1 MELTWERHEIE
12 ILDQEI
18 IVKPYLQITTKGL
31 DTNAQNLHQDFISNL
46 PHLSEVSNDHMKI
59 ISQMS
64 SEIEMAKMNAREHSS
79 MEDLINEYNGEMN
92 EKGITLPIKIRSP
105 DEMIIQSRIEKENQ
119 IIRIISPSINGGI
132 FRSFTLPDNH
142 QIGNITSGNGMIE
155 ILFR

>member
-79 MEDLINEYNGEMN
+79 MELSLIH
-92 EKGITLPIKIRSP
+92 I
-105 DEMIIQSRIEKENQ
+105 
-119 IIRIISPSINGGI
+119 
-132 FRSFTLPDNH
+132 
-142 QIGNITSGNGMIE
+142 
-155 ILFR
+155 

>member
-79 MEDLINEYNGEMN
+79 TEDLISEFNGEMN
-92 EKGITLPIKIRSP
+92 EKGITLPIKISSP

-142 QIGNITSGNGMIE
+142 QIGNITSGNGIIE

>member
-79 MEDLINEYNGEMN
+79 TEDLINEFNGEIN
-92 EKGITLPIKIRSP
+92 EKGITLPIKISSP

-142 QIGNITSGNGMIE
+142 QIGNITSGNGIIE

>member
-12 ILDQEI
+12 ILDQEL

-79 MEDLINEYNGEMN
+79 TEDLISEFNGEMN
-92 EKGITLPIKIRSP
+92 EKGIILPIKIRSP

-132 FRSFTLPDNH
+132 FRSFTMPDNH
-142 QIGNITSGNGMIE
+142 QISNITSGNGIIE